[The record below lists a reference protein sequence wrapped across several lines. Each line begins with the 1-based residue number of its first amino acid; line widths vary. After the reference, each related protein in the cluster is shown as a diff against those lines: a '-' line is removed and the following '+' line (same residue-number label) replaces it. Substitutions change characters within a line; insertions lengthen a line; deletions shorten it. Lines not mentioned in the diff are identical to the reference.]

1 MFLAHLDQ
9 RSMLGIVITSHP
21 SLLSFS
27 VSVSL
32 TVFILI
38 LYVFHF
44 ILDILDDCLVNYAF
58 VLT

>member
-44 ILDILDDCLVNYAF
+44 ILDILDDC
-58 VLT
+58 